1 MDLEMKLNRLKKDP
15 ESIAMTLIGQTL
27 NGVVLAQVGGGIPK
41 IEEAFLEPEYG
52 VVHEEDEEYI
62 CLLKEEI
69 VKQMKIIEEL
79 LPIHGLEKKHIWS
92 LPRLRFLCKLYS
104 GEHMADEMKRMQE
117 VLADHFKKTNM
128 RVQQQY
134 RQEYELFDE
143 NAGFKVGKHL

>member
-1 MDLEMKLNRLKKDP
+1 MDLEMKLIRLKKDP

-69 VKQMKIIEEL
+69 VKQMNIIEEL
-79 LPIHGLEKKHIWS
+79 LPIHGLEKNIFGRYQGLGFYVNFTQVSTW
-92 LPRLRFLCKLYS
+92 P
-104 GEHMADEMKRMQE
+104 
-117 VLADHFKKTNM
+117 M
-128 RVQQQY
+128 R
-134 RQEYELFDE
+134 
-143 NAGFKVGKHL
+143 